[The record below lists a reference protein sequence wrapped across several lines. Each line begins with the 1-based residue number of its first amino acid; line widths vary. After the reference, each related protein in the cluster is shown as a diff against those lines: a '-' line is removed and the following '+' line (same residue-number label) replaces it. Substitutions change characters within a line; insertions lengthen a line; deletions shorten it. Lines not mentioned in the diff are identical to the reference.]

1 MKSEHMEGHMSH
13 YERILSEA
21 FEQLTEEERLRLSEE
36 LMSGLNQ
43 TDPKIDE
50 AWRAEVQR
58 RRLRR
63 KNAAETS

>member
-1 MKSEHMEGHMSH
+1 MSH
-13 YERILSEA
+13 YERLLSEA

-36 LMSGLNQ
+36 LMSGLSQ

-50 AWRAEVQR
+50 AWRAEVNR

-63 KNAAETS
+63 KNTEETT